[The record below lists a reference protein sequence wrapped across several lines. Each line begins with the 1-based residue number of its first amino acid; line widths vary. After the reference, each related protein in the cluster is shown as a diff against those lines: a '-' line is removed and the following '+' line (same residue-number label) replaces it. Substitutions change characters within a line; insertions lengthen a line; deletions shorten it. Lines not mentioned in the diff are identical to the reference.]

1 MIKINNNK
9 FMLLI
14 GMISLLQ
21 SCNLKRGNGRTRVA
35 SESLSA
41 AYKDSIRS
49 AIDTLKWHKVSFR
62 KERAIVHIKELSL
75 VDLIAFVTHT
85 EIIRMGY

>member
-21 SCNLKRGNGRTRVA
+21 SCNLKRENGRTRVA

-49 AIDTLKWHKVSFR
+49 AIDTLK
-62 KERAIVHIKELSL
+62 
-75 VDLIAFVTHT
+75 
-85 EIIRMGY
+85 